1 MKKDQT
7 EKLKKKL
14 NSLITTLNGLKNNCN
29 INKLIRHYRPGYIYG
44 NSKIHKNTK
53 DPPIYPIISQIGTP
67 TYKIA
72 KSLNKII
79 VQYMPKRHMV
89 ESTYEMLNILRT
101 MTEKKIMT
109 SLDTDNLF
117 PNVSVN
123 TTINIILESVY
134 ENENMKP
141 LDMPRNIIKQL

>member
-1 MKKDQT
+1 MK
-7 EKLKKKL
+7 
-14 NSLITTLNGLKNNCN
+14 
-29 INKLIRHYRPGYIYG
+29 IY
-44 NSKIHKNTK
+44 KNTE
-53 DPPIYPIISQIGTP
+53 DPLVRPIISQISTP
-67 TYKIA
+67 TYDIT
-72 KSLNKII
+72 KSLYKII
-79 VQYMPKRHMV
+79 VQYIPKRHMF
-89 ESTYEMLNILRT
+89 ESTYEMLNIIRT